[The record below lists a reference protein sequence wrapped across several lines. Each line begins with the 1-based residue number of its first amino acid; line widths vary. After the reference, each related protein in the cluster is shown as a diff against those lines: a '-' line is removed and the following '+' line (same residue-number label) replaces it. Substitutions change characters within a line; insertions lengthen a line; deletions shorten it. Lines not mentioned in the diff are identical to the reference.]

1 MQFVPLN
8 QAYRLSRRQSIF
20 VQQRELEELQ
30 ERIRRADAQIGNST
44 DEEDDD
50 DESDD
55 SESDNA
61 SKAPVRAAE
70 PSRARATTYSARQP
84 SIFAIRETKDE
95 EEEQPK
101 PRAVAPVAAAPI
113 AQKPAADFV
122 MVRRPRPGPRKHP
135 RVDSH
140 IEVSEEDENEEEED
154 DDDDDEDSEEDSS
167 EEEAAPVRRRR

>member
-1 MQFVPLN
+1 LQFVPLN

-113 AQKPAADFV
+113 AQK
-122 MVRRPRPGPRKHP
+122 HP